1 MLFLLA
7 SNLYNEDKTMK
18 KATLL
23 ILAFAINLISFAQE
37 TFPVNGTMNK
47 NHTIYAFVNAKII
60 VSPDETIDNGTMVV
74 QDGLISAVG
83 AKITPP
89 KGAVIFDLKGKSIYP
104 SLIDAYTSYGMPEI
118 KRMLPTNPFPQMES
132 NTKGAYGWNQAI
144 KAEVDANKIFTN
156 DSKSAD
162 EMRKMGFGAVLTFQ
176 KDGIVR
182 GTGSVVS
189 LADGKENQLIIND
202 KAAAIY
208 SFDKGTSTQ
217 DYPSSLMGAIA
228 LLRQTY
234 LDASWYKTDK
244 TLPAGQAGKKE
255 YNISLD
261 AFNNLQTLPQIFET
275 TDKLNAMRADKIGD
289 EFKVNYIIKGCG
301 NEYQRLDDIKATN
314 CKFIIPLNFPVAY
327 DVEDAYDA
335 ANISLT
341 ELKHWEMAPLNPFA
355 MEKYLIPFA
364 ITTSDLKDK
373 KDFWKNLLKAISY
386 GLTEKQAL
394 KSLTTIP
401 AEMLNVSDKIGSLK
415 TGMIANFIITSGDLF
430 DEKNII
436 YENWVQGN
444 SYKINDYNAI
454 DVRGNYDF
462 AYGHNRNI
470 FQLKIEGEIDKLK
483 GTVVVDTAKIP
494 VNIAV
499 TGNSVSISFNPKDI
513 PGTLRLS
520 GNISVN
526 PIVMHGK
533 GQLSDG
539 AWVDWSATYNG
550 ALTVLPK
557 KDTPKKDL
565 PKFGEVTYP
574 FCAYGKPH
582 DNYNLFDKVV
592 NDFKTRNEVIVIKH
606 VTIWTNEAEGILKN
620 QDVYIANGRIERIA
634 DDINA
639 TKLEFAKVIDGTG
652 KHLTPGIIDEHSH
665 IALMSVNEGT
675 QASSAEVRMGDVINS
690 EDINIYR
697 QLSGGVTTSQ
707 LLHGSANPIGG
718 QSAIVKLRW
727 GKNPEEMK
735 FEKADGFIK
744 FALGENVKQSNWG
757 DFNSIRFPQSRMG
770 VEQVYYDYFTR
781 AKEYDTKQKAF
792 SGLSDKAKATSAPF
806 RRDLELEAIAEIL
819 NKKRFITC
827 HSYVQSEINM
837 LMHVGD
843 SLGFQVNTF
852 THILEGYKVADK
864 MKARGIGAST
874 FSDWWAYKMEVKDAI
889 PYNAAILNQM
899 GIVTAIN
906 SDDAE
911 MGRRLNQEA
920 AKSVKYGGMSEEDAL
935 KMVTL
940 NPAKLLHIDNRVGS
954 VKVGKDADLVLWSD
968 NPLSIYAKVEKTII
982 DGHIYY
988 DNEED
993 TKLRLDIQKD
1003 RARIIQKMLD
1013 EKKGG
1018 APTQKPVLKKQQLF
1032 GCDSMQGNYLEQ

>member
-1 MLFLLA
+1 
-7 SNLYNEDKTMK
+7 MK
-18 KATLL
+18 KIALL
-23 ILAFAINLISFAQE
+23 IVVFAVSTISFAQE
-37 TFPVNGTMNK
+37 TFPVNGTSNK

-60 VSPDETIDNGTMVV
+60 VNPDETIENGTMIV
-74 QDGLISAVG
+74 QDGLISMIG
-83 AKITPP
+83 TKIHVPQ
-89 KGAVIFDLKGKSIYP
+89 GAVIYDLKGKSIYP
-104 SLIDAYTSYGMPEI
+104 SLIDAYTSYGMPEA
-118 KRMLPTNPFPQMES
+118 KRIPPTSPFPQMES
-132 NTKGAYGWNQAI
+132 NTKGAYGWNQSI
-144 KAEVDANKIFTN
+144 KAETEANKIFTN
-156 DSKSAD
+156 DQKYSD
-162 EMRKMGFGAVLTFQ
+162 EMRRMGFGAVLTFQ

-182 GTGSVVS
+182 GSGAVVS
-189 LADGKENQLIIND
+189 LADGKDNQLMIND
-202 KAAAIY
+202 KAAAVY

-234 LDASWYKTDK
+234 LDASWYKADK
-244 TLPAGQAGKKE
+244 TKKE

-275 TDKLNAMRADKIGD
+275 TDKLNALRADKIGD

-327 DVEDAYDA
+327 DVDDAYDA
-335 ANISLT
+335 ANISLS
-341 ELKHWEMAPLNPFA
+341 ELKHWEMAPANPYA

-364 ITTSDLKDK
+364 ITTADLKDK
-373 KDFWKNLLKAISY
+373 KDFWKNLRKAISY
-386 GLTEKQAL
+386 GLSEKQAL

-401 AEMLNVSDKIGSLK
+401 AEMLNVSDKVGSIK
-415 TGMIANFIITSGDLF
+415 SGMIANFIITSGDLF
-430 DEKNII
+430 DEKTII

-444 SYKINDYNAI
+444 NYKINDYNTI

-462 AYGHNRNI
+462 AYGPNRNL
-470 FQLKIEGEIDKLK
+470 FQLKIEGDIDKLK
-483 GTVVVDTAKIP
+483 GTLMVDTAKTP
-494 VNIAV
+494 VNV
-499 TGNSVSISFNPKDI
+499 TISGNSVSISFNPKDI
-513 PGTLRLS
+513 AGTIRLS
-520 GNISVN
+520 GNISVSDNN
-526 PIVMHGK
+526 PLKMNGK
-533 GQLSDG
+533 GQTPDG
-539 AWVDWSATYNG
+539 DWIEWSATYTS
-550 ALTVLPK
+550 ALTPLPK
-557 KDTPKKDL
+557 KDVKKDL
-565 PKFGEVTYP
+565 PKIGQVIYP

-582 DNYNLFDKVV
+582 ENYDVFQKII
-592 NDFKTRNEVIVIKH
+592 NDFKTRDEVIVIKH

-697 QLSGGVTTSQ
+697 QLSGGVTSAQ

-757 DFNSIRFPQSRMG
+757 DFNVIRFPQTRMG
-770 VEQVYYDYFTR
+770 VEQVYYDYFIR

-792 SGLSDKAKATSAPF
+792 AGLSDKAKLDAPPF

-864 MKARGIGAST
+864 MKARGIGAGT

-889 PYNAAILNQM
+889 PYNASLLNQM

-920 AKSVKYGGMSEEDAL
+920 AKSVKYGGTSEEDAL

-954 VKVGKDADLVLWSD
+954 VKVGKDADLVLWTD
-968 NPLSIYAKVEKTII
+968 NPLSIYAKVDKTII

-988 DNEED
+988 DSEED
-993 TKLRLDIQKD
+993 AKLRVEIQKD

-1018 APTQKPVLKKQQLF
+1018 APTQKPVVKKQQLF
-1032 GCDSMQGNYLEQ
+1032 GCDSMQENYLSGE